1 MQAAFPGI
9 PIPRKADFM
18 RLWPLTLKTL
28 LKVKPLHLL
37 HRDHLNQIK
46 VLKCR
51 IKRWGN
57 VKTNLEYFLI
67 PLLIWPV
74 DYYLKGSNFREKK
87 FSRMSELE
95 LSRMREIEDFSN

>member
-51 IKRWGN
+51 IKRWRN

-74 DYYLKGSNFREKK
+74 DYYLKGSNFREKR
-87 FSRMSELE
+87 SSQ
-95 LSRMREIEDFSN
+95 IEDFRDFSREEIFTNE